1 MKTRTLA
8 VLILVSGLLLAVT
21 FLYTAGSAH
30 HPAMYVN
37 CTNRSRKTARIIRD
51 YLATREQ
58 LPEKNDN
65 NDLEHLLSIL
75 GIASSEA
82 QELMSCPG
90 NPDCKYTL
98 SPWAKDVIFNGA
110 DEEADSDTNILLIH
124 PPCYWHKTYP
134 DEISMP
140 VVLYDGS
147 ARSVDFDSPAH
158 YEEWYRRAINGTIE
172 RLED

>member
-8 VLILVSGLLLAVT
+8 VLILVSGLLLAVK
-21 FLYTAGSAH
+21 FLYTAGSAY

-37 CTNRSRKTARIIRD
+37 CTNRSREMARLIRD

-65 NDLEHLLSIL
+65 NDLEHLFSLL
-75 GIASSEA
+75 GISPSQA

-90 NPDCKYTL
+90 DPECQYTL
-98 SPWAKDVIFNGA
+98 SPWAKEVLFNGA
-110 DEEADSDTNILLIH
+110 DEEADNDKNILLIH
-124 PPCYWHKTYP
+124 PPCYWHKTT

-147 ARSVDFDSPAH
+147 ARRVNFDSPAH
-158 YEEWYRRAINGTIE
+158 YEEWYRRALDGTIK
-172 RLED
+172 RLDD

>member
-8 VLILVSGLLLAVT
+8 LLFLVLSALLAVT
-21 FLYTAGSAH
+21 CLYTAGSAY
-30 HPAMYVN
+30 HPKMYSN
-37 CTNRSRKTARIIRD
+37 CTNRSREMARLIRD

-65 NDLEHLLSIL
+65 NELEHLLTLL
-75 GIASSEA
+75 GIPPSQA

-90 NPDCKYTL
+90 NPECKYTL
-98 SPWAKDVIFNGA
+98 SPWAKDVLFNGA
-110 DEEADSDTNILLIH
+110 DEEADNDTNILLIH
-124 PPCYWHKTYP
+124 PPCFWHKTT

-147 ARSVDFDSPAH
+147 ARRVNFDSPAH
-158 YEEWYRRAINGTIE
+158 YEEWYRRAINGTIK
-172 RLED
+172 RLDD